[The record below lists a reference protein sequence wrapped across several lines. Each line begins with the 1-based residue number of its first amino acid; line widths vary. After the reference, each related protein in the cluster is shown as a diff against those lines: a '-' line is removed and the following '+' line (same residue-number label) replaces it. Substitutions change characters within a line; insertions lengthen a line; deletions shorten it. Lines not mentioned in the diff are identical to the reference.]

1 MSTTNTSIDVITDS
15 TNNVEDHQH
24 QSLMRPHPLHVKV
37 TLMLSRIYFIA
48 KIVFS
53 VYLYLSLRLVS
64 ADHTGDLLFTYF
76 PVLNIVTVQGK
87 LSGLKAQQR

>member
-53 VYLYLSLRLVS
+53 VYLYLSLSVS
-64 ADHTGDLLFTYF
+64 FQLIIPEIYYLLIF
-76 PVLNIVTVQGK
+76 LC
-87 LSGLKAQQR
+87 